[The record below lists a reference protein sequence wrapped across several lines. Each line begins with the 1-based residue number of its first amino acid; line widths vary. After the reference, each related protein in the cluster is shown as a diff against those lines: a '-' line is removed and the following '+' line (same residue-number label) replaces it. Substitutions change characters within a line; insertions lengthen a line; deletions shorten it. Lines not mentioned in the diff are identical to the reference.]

1 MTRRLR
7 SSKRSE
13 PTDVLDEVN
22 ERFRDLAEADN
33 ESLEDH
39 APVDDKTSGAASG
52 DSRTRKAKRRDSRLR
67 DSDDEGE
74 LTLAGAETDPPSGG
88 GVLMTEDVAET
99 AVVTAG
105 PTDGRS
111 RSRSRSRRRAG
122 GRVAPFVE
130 PPGRFARW
138 RKLQGWRRQG
148 FVPLSPGREKRRHRI
163 LPRTVIGICTMLM
176 SAGIGAGFA
185 GAGFYAYYDDRLA
198 ENEAQVAGF
207 VETFDTQFS
216 DAAMAIEGQRDAA
229 LEDVRAELLPL
240 EAYVADANGV
250 STLPDVAGPSVWSV
264 RSLDDSGRATSGSA
278 FAVIDHEG
286 GTGLITQLDVVLAS
300 TLTPPPPIEL
310 VKGDRVIQATLW
322 AWDEV
327 NGLALIV
334 TTEALPLLEIAD
346 TETADLLLGR
356 SVFAV
361 SGFGARGATASPG
374 LMLDRSTQGLQHT
387 AALGPVFNGGPIV
400 DGFGQVLG
408 MTTSDVAPEFGDIK
422 VAVDA
427 SVFCQR
433 VLRCVNGFEAGSN

>member
-1 MTRRLR
+1 MTRQLS
-7 SSKRSE
+7 SSKKSE
-13 PTDVLDEVN
+13 PSNVLDEAN
-22 ERFRDLAEADN
+22 EHFR
-33 ESLEDH
+33 
-39 APVDDKTSGAASG
+39 G
-52 DSRTRKAKRRDSRLR
+52 
-67 DSDDEGE
+67 
-74 LTLAGAETDPPSGG
+74 LAGATTTAPSESDPADELRADS
-88 GVLMTEDVAET
+88 DAEAVST
-99 AVVTAG
+99 APTGRAG
-105 PTDGRS
+105 RAGRAG
-111 RSRSRSRRRAG
+111 RTGRTRRRAG
-122 GRVAPFVE
+122 GRVAPFIE

-216 DAAMAIEGQRDAA
+216 NSALAIEGQRDAA

-250 STLPDVAGPSVWSV
+250 STLPDVAGPSVWAV
-264 RSLDDSGRATSGSA
+264 RSLDDNGTATSGSA

-286 GTGLITQLDVVLAS
+286 GTGLITQLDVVRSS
-300 TLTPPPPIEL
+300 TVSPPPPIEL
-310 VKGDRVIQATLW
+310 IKGDRVIAATIW
-322 AWDEV
+322 TWDEA

-334 TTEALPLLEIAD
+334 TAEALPLLEIAD
-346 TETADLLLGR
+346 TATADLLLGR
-356 SVFAV
+356 SVFAL

-374 LMLDRSTQGLQHT
+374 LMLDRSEQGVQHT

-400 DGFGQVLG
+400 DGFGQVVG
-408 MTTSDVAPEFGDIK
+408 MTTSNVAPEFGDIK

-427 SVFCQR
+427 SRFCQR
-433 VLRCVNGFEAGSN
+433 VLRCTNGLTAGTN

>member
-1 MTRRLR
+1 MTRRR
-7 SSKRSE
+7 RYPQRTE

-22 ERFRDLAEADN
+22 EQFRDLVDGETDGSGSGRSADLDPTHDEAADDGVSPGVERGEISLDDRAE
-33 ESLEDH
+33 
-39 APVDDKTSGAASG
+39 VTSGPT
-52 DSRTRKAKRRDSRLR
+52 SRTTADTSR
-67 DSDDEGE
+67 
-74 LTLAGAETDPPSGG
+74 TF
-88 GVLMTEDVAET
+88 
-99 AVVTAG
+99 
-105 PTDGRS
+105 GRS
-111 RSRSRSRRRAG
+111 RSRAG

-130 PPGRFARW
+130 PPSRFARW
-138 RKLQGWRRQG
+138 RSLQGWRRQG

-216 DAAMAIEGQRDAA
+216 DAALAIAGQRDAA

-264 RSLDDSGRATSGSA
+264 RSLDDNGEATSGSA
-278 FAVIDHEG
+278 FAVIDHLG
-286 GTGLITQLDVVLAS
+286 GTGLITQLETVRAS
-300 TLTPPPPIEL
+300 TVTPAPPIEL

-322 AWDEV
+322 TWDEA
-327 NGLALIV
+327 NGLGLIV
-334 TTEALPLLEIAD
+334 IEEALPLLEIAD
-346 TETADLLLGR
+346 TDTADLLLGR
-356 SVFAV
+356 SVFAM

-374 LMLDRSTQGLQHT
+374 LMLDRSIQGLQHT

-408 MTTSDVAPEFGDIK
+408 MTTSEVSPEFGDIK

-433 VLRCVNGFEAGSN
+433 VLRCINGFEAGNN